1 MKDALEVQEGTS
13 TSGASED
20 QPSSDQMP
28 LASQANEDIQE
39 QEDMEGNVM
48 DCEVLVT
55 EKHETRAEEE
65 PPVLGQ
71 VSFVSCSLFFS
82 FCLRFM

>member
-1 MKDALEVQEGTS
+1 MEVNEGAS
-13 TSGASED
+13 TSGASKD

-28 LASQANEDIQE
+28 LASQANEEIQE
-39 QEDMEGNVM
+39 QEDVEDDVM

-55 EKHETRAEEE
+55 EKHETRAEEA